1 MSFNKN
7 SKKSKIQLSE
17 NLQMGIA
24 APSSQGTFFKV
35 GGVIFLVLSI
45 LTAINIAKQIS
56 KTNTSPVQ
64 APNTAQST
72 SSPAAQQVLG
82 AYSDNS
88 EQIQTTT
95 YIVQAGDTLFDIA
108 QNQGVSWQVIATLNN
123 LKQPY
128 TLKPGTKIKLPH
140 NVQ

>member
-7 SKKSKIQLSE
+7 SKKSKIQLSD

-35 GGVIFLVLSI
+35 GGVIFMVLSI
-45 LTAINIAKQIS
+45 LTAINIAKQMQ
-56 KTNTSPVQ
+56 KNNNSPVST
-64 APNTAQST
+64 PTAT
-72 SSPAAQQVLG
+72 VTTPQQVLG
-82 AYSDNS
+82 AYSNNS
-88 EQIQTTT
+88 DQIQTTT
-95 YIVQAGDTLFDIA
+95 YTVQAGDTLFDIA

-128 TLKPGTKIKLPH
+128 TLKPGIKIKLPKSS
-140 NVQ
+140 